1 MNNDYQNPQNDMEL
15 DAMRQQMN
23 TLKKKLDQQQIVNDH
38 IIRQSMRKTAN
49 SIKTRYNVIMALT
62 LLMIPYTY
70 VVFIVSMNFSL
81 AFWIGTAVLMLVC
94 CGATYYNSLNVNIPN
109 AMGKNLIEVSHRMAR
124 AKKFDANWL
133 FFGIPAVIAWLAWL
147 TWESY
152 QQDAESAHYMFYG
165 TVCGAIIGS
174 ILGFSLHHKTQGQ
187 YQEIIDAIEE
197 ITAEEDA

>member
-1 MNNDYQNPQNDMEL
+1 MNNDYQNPQNDMEM
-15 DAMRQQMN
+15 DAMRQQLN

-70 VVFIVSMNFSL
+70 VVFIVSQGLSL
-81 AFWIGTAVLMLVC
+81 AFWIGTTALMLAC
-94 CGATYYNSLNVNIPN
+94 FGATYYNSLNVNIPN
-109 AMGKNLIEVSHRMAR
+109 AMSHNLIEVSNRMAR

-133 FFGIPAVIAWLAWL
+133 FFGIPAVIVWLGWL
-147 TWESY
+147 TWEFY
-152 QQDAESAHYMFYG
+152 QLDAETAHYMFYG
-165 TVCGAIIGS
+165 IVCGGIFGS
-174 ILGFSLHHKTQGQ
+174 IAGFRMHNKTQEQ

-197 ITAEEDA
+197 ITADE

>member
-1 MNNDYQNPQNDMEL
+1 MNENFEL
-15 DAMRQQMN
+15 EDMRQQMN

-38 IIRQSMRKTAN
+38 IIRQSMKKTAN
-49 SIKTRYNVIMALT
+49 SIKTRYYAIMALS

-70 VVFIVSMNFSL
+70 VILIERLGISF
-81 AFWIGTAVLMLVC
+81 AFWIATAVFMLVC

-109 AMGKNLIEVSHRMAR
+109 AMGRNLIEVSNRMAR

>member
-38 IIRQSMRKTAN
+38 IIRQSMRKTAK
-49 SIKTRYNVIMALT
+49 SIKTRYYAIMALS

-70 VVFIVSMNFSL
+70 LIFIERLGISL
-81 AFWIGTAVLMLVC
+81 AFWIATAVFMLIC

-109 AMGKNLIEVSHRMAR
+109 AMGRNLIEVSSRMAR

-133 FFGIPAVIAWLAWL
+133 FFGIPAVIVWLGWL
-147 TWESY
+147 TWELY
-152 QQDAESAHYMFYG
+152 QLDAEMTRYMVYG
-165 TVCGAIIGS
+165 IICGAAIGS
-174 ILGFSLHHKTQGQ
+174 IAGFRMHHKTQSQ
-187 YQEIIDAIEE
+187 YQEIIDAIED
-197 ITAEEDA
+197 ITADE